1 MVVWAYIFIDLYH
14 DTVFVC
20 KIKHYSLFCEI
31 DFLYLSIEIIEYKQS
46 YMTLQQMEYI
56 VAVDKYRHF
65 AKAAESCGV
74 SQSTLSSLV
83 QKLETELDVTIFDRN
98 SHPVKPTAVGEE
110 IISRVKRVL
119 FNAAQVK
126 ELVATRKGESVG
138 NISFGIISTVAPYLL
153 PKMFKYL
160 SVNHPDIHLHVE
172 EARVSTLGSKLERGE
187 IDIALIATP
196 VNNSELLEIPI
207 FQERLMAYVSPE
219 SSIHNDT
226 VLQADLLPID
236 SVWVLREGYCPNR
249 GVFPFCNNITSKH
262 AIYEAGNVETLIKI
276 VDENGG
282 YAIIPELHVPLLR
295 KCQQANVRI
304 FANPEPSREIAFV
317 VHRNFVRERL
327 LNILADAIKAII
339 PATMLFQRIK
349 KFPITL

>member
-1 MVVWAYIFIDLYH
+1 
-14 DTVFVC
+14 
-20 KIKHYSLFCEI
+20 
-31 DFLYLSIEIIEYKQS
+31 
-46 YMTLQQMEYI
+46 MTLQQMEYI

-110 IISRVKRVL
+110 IISRAKLLL
-119 FNAAQVK
+119 FNAAQVR

-138 NISFGIISTVAPYLL
+138 RVSLGITSTVAPYLL
-153 PKMFKYL
+153 PKMLKYL
-160 SVNHPDIHLHVE
+160 SANHPDIELYVE
-172 EARVSTLGSKLERGE
+172 EARVSTLVSQLERGE
-187 IDIALIATP
+187 LDIALLATP
-196 VNNSELLEIPI
+196 LNNGDLLEIPVY
-207 FQERLMAYVSPE
+207 QERLMAYVSSDEP
-219 SSIHNDT
+219 IYNDPD
-226 VLQADLLPID
+226 LQTGRLPVE

-249 GVFPFCNNITSKH
+249 GVFPFCNYRAERQTV
-262 AIYEAGNVETLIKI
+262 YEAGSVETLIKI

-295 KCQQANVRI
+295 KCQQANVRVLT
-304 FANPEPSREIAFV
+304 NPEPSREIAFV

-327 LNILADAIKAII
+327 LNILADAIRMVI
-339 PATMLFQRIK
+339 PPAMINKRLK
-349 KFPITL
+349 KFSITL